1 MLKDT
6 EFNGERLKIA
16 RLYRGKTISE
26 LAGETGISKQAI
38 SQFENNK
45 TAPGFETVLN
55 LMNSLNFPR
64 EYFHQKDNIKT
75 VEGNTF
81 FRALSSTSKKEQ
93 LCQINKTKILVK
105 IYCFFEQYI
114 DFPKPNIPDI
124 SKANGDIEIMA
135 KIVREVWGLGDKP
148 INNIINVMEKNGI
161 IISSF
166 NTNDGKIDAFTQS
179 HLIDGKVYPFV
190 ILGDDKEAAV
200 RRQFSAAHELAHII
214 LHDMDCNTEEITK
227 EEYKYMEEQAND
239 FAAAILLPRD
249 AFLADVSQYPNKLDF
264 YVELKKKWRVSI
276 SAMIIRAFRL
286 NAITHNQY
294 QYLMKQLS
302 KRGWRTKEPLDDIIK
317 ISKPTVLK
325 KAVDILL
332 VNNILTE
339 SQIIEELSNYGLAL
353 PAEEIEI
360 LLGLEQGMLQK
371 THSPNVSLNLK
382 NNISQL
388 RAQ

>member
-1 MLKDT
+1 
-6 EFNGERLKIA
+6 
-16 RLYRGKTISE
+16 
-26 LAGETGISKQAI
+26 
-38 SQFENNK
+38 
-45 TAPGFETVLN
+45 
-55 LMNSLNFPR
+55 
-64 EYFHQKDNIKT
+64 
-75 VEGNTF
+75 
-81 FRALSSTSKKEQ
+81 
-93 LCQINKTKILVK
+93 
-105 IYCFFEQYI
+105 
-114 DFPKPNIPDI
+114 
-124 SKANGDIEIMA
+124 
-135 KIVREVWGLGDKP
+135 
-148 INNIINVMEKNGI
+148 
-161 IISSF
+161 
-166 NTNDGKIDAFTQS
+166 
-179 HLIDGKVYPFV
+179 
-190 ILGDDKEAAV
+190 
-200 RRQFSAAHELAHII
+200 
-214 LHDMDCNTEEITK
+214 
-227 EEYKYMEEQAND
+227 MEEQAND

-325 KAVDILL
+325 KVVDILL

>member
-64 EYFHQKDNIKT
+64 EYFHQKDNIET

-114 DFPKPNIPDI
+114 DFPKPNIPDV
-124 SKANGDIEIMA
+124 SNANGDIEIMA
-135 KIVREVWGLGDKP
+135 QIVREAWGLGDKP
-148 INNIINVMEKNGI
+148 INNIVNVMEKNGI

-179 HLIDGKVYPFV
+179 HLI
-190 ILGDDKEAAV
+190 GDRKSV
-200 RRQFSAAHELAHII
+200 
-214 LHDMDCNTEEITK
+214 
-227 EEYKYMEEQAND
+227 
-239 FAAAILLPRD
+239 
-249 AFLADVSQYPNKLDF
+249 V
-264 YVELKKKWRVSI
+264 
-276 SAMIIRAFRL
+276 
-286 NAITHNQY
+286 
-294 QYLMKQLS
+294 
-302 KRGWRTKEPLDDIIK
+302 
-317 ISKPTVLK
+317 
-325 KAVDILL
+325 
-332 VNNILTE
+332 
-339 SQIIEELSNYGLAL
+339 
-353 PAEEIEI
+353 
-360 LLGLEQGMLQK
+360 
-371 THSPNVSLNLK
+371 
-382 NNISQL
+382 
-388 RAQ
+388 

>member
-1 MLKDT
+1 MLRDS

-26 LAGETGISKQAI
+26 LAEETGISKQAI

-45 TAPGFETVLN
+45 TTPGFETVLN

-64 EYFHQKDNIKT
+64 EYFHQSDNIKSI
-75 VEGNTF
+75 EGNTF
-81 FRALSSTSKKEQ
+81 FRALSTTSKKEQ
-93 LCQINKTKILVK
+93 LCQINKTKMLVK
-105 IYCFFEQYI
+105 IYCFFERYI
-114 DFPKPNIPDI
+114 DFPKPNIPNVED
-124 SKANGDIEIMA
+124 ANGDIEIMA
-135 KIVREVWGLGDKP
+135 EMVRKDWGLGNKP
-148 INNIINVMEKNGI
+148 INNIVNVMEKNGI
-161 IISSF
+161 IVSSF

-179 HLIDGKVYPFV
+179 HLIDGEVYPFV

-227 EEYKYMEEQAND
+227 EEYKHMEEQAND
-239 FAAAILLPRD
+239 FAAAILLPKEE
-249 AFLADVSQYPNKLDF
+249 FLADVSQYPNKLDF
-264 YVELKKKWRVSI
+264 YIELKKKWRVSI

-294 QYLMKQLS
+294 QYLMKQVS

-317 ISKPTVLK
+317 VSKPTVLRK
-325 KAVDILL
+325 VVDVLIS
-332 VNNILTE
+332 NNILDE
-339 SQIIEELSNYGLAL
+339 NQIIEELSNYGLAL
-353 PAEEIEI
+353 PAEEIET
-360 LLGLEQGMLQK
+360 LLGLEKGRLQK
-371 THSPNVSLNLK
+371 TSCLNVSVNLK

-388 RAQ
+388 RA